1 MVWKKEYVRTTR
13 FLSSHPLIF
22 LPGASQCENIV
33 YHDSKSDDLRSHIK
47 YNTEGGVVSHHRD
60 PDQ

>member
-33 YHDSKSDDLRSHIK
+33 YMTRNLTIWRSHIK